1 MLNNDNRVQ
10 IGVTD
15 RYAGQFYPLAAR
27 WQLRP
32 GSPPGSRPRNQ
43 LGDNR
48 LRQPRG
54 VTDLFDGEQPG
65 TPGMRRLRV
74 TVGSSTL
81 WASASV
87 VISREYKS
95 MAPPGPGRDAKCGAQ
110 LAASGGLGGEHRG
123 QCVDDV
129 QVGAET

>member
-1 MLNNDNRVQ
+1 
-10 IGVTD
+10 
-15 RYAGQFYPLAAR
+15 
-27 WQLRP
+27 
-32 GSPPGSRPRNQ
+32 
-43 LGDNR
+43 
-48 LRQPRG
+48 
-54 VTDLFDGEQPG
+54 
-65 TPGMRRLRV
+65 MRRLRV

-95 MAPPGPGRDAKCGAQ
+95 MAPPGPGRGREMRR
-110 LAASGGLGGEHRG
+110 STGGVGGLGGEDRG

>member
-1 MLNNDNRVQ
+1 
-10 IGVTD
+10 
-15 RYAGQFYPLAAR
+15 
-27 WQLRP
+27 
-32 GSPPGSRPRNQ
+32 
-43 LGDNR
+43 
-48 LRQPRG
+48 

-95 MAPPGPGRDAKCGAQ
+95 MAPPGPGRDAKWGAQ
-110 LAASGGLGGEHRG
+110 LMASGGLGGEHRG